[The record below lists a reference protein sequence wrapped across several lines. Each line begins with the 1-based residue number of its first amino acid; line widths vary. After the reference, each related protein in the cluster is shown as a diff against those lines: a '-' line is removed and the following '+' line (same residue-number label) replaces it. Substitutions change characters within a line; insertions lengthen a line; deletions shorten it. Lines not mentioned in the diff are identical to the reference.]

1 MDKEGGKMNQFKEGD
16 RVVIFVPKEYIIN
29 MRGNAMM
36 SAIRNNGKIGEILQD
51 MNNDTY
57 IVKVGNEC
65 CNIVSNFLKKV
76 EETSLISPSAKENNT
91 NRCKGENDIIEHPAH
106 YTQGIECMDYIESH
120 KLNYA
125 RGNIIKYV
133 TRAGLKDESKEVED
147 LEKARWYLDREIEQ
161 VKKAKNNG

>member
-1 MDKEGGKMNQFKEGD
+1 MNQFKEGD
-16 RVVIFVPKEYIIN
+16 RVIIFVPEEYIIN
-29 MRGNAMM
+29 NMRGNDMM
-36 SAIRNNGKIGEILQD
+36 SAIRNNGKIGEILQG

-57 IVKVGNEC
+57 IVKVGNDH
-65 CNIVSNFLKKV
+65 CNIASNFLKKA
-76 EETSLISPSAKENNT
+76 EEISLISPTAKENNT
-91 NRCKGENDIIEHPAH
+91 NRCKEENDIIEHPAH

-133 TRAGLKDESKEVED
+133 TRAGLKDSSKEVED
-147 LEKARWYLDREIEQ
+147 LEKARWYLDREIER

>member
-1 MDKEGGKMNQFKEGD
+1 MNQFKEGD
-16 RVVIFVPKEYIIN
+16 RVIISVPKKYIIN
-29 MRGNAMM
+29 MRGNDMM

-57 IVKVGNEC
+57 IVKVGNEHC
-65 CNIVSNFLKKV
+65 CIAFNFLKKAKDI
-76 EETSLISPSAKENNT
+76 SLISPSAKENNT
-91 NRCKGENDIIEHPAH
+91 NRCKKENDIIEHPAH

-133 TRAGLKDESKEVED
+133 TRAGLKDASKEVED
-147 LEKARWYLDREIEQ
+147 LEKARWYLDREIER
-161 VKKAKNNG
+161 VKKAKNNGGELSS